1 MSSYSTG
8 ANGVTPNCQHCGRP
22 VVGAAV
28 YGNQGEPYHPS
39 CTQPAPTQPM
49 ATREVFDIREARE
62 RIADL
67 ERQLAEAESYPGI
80 AHDFETVRRELEEA
94 RTEIANRAHT
104 EEQYRLRIE
113 DLERQLAAYQW
124 QPLETA
130 PKNGDMF
137 IAYQNGSVYECRW
150 VEYPPD
156 LDHRGSAGFLDMT
169 NDGIEYPTHWMP
181 LPEPPKA

>member
-113 DLERQLAAYQW
+113 DLERQLAEKDKEIERLLKTNQAI
-124 QPLETA
+124 TS
-130 PKNGDMF
+130 NGLYRSF
-137 IAYQNGSVYECRW
+137 VR
-150 VEYPPD
+150 
-156 LDHRGSAGFLDMT
+156 
-169 NDGIEYPTHWMP
+169 
-181 LPEPPKA
+181 